1 MEAITNQEHE
11 PVQLKEATVT
21 DIPTLLKL
29 EQSVAGTNVY
39 SPMLEKS
46 DWTEELQTNKVYLI
60 EKNNVVVGNLSYERK
75 SSDHV
80 YISGL
85 MVIPEFQGQGVAREV
100 LTRLLKELK
109 DVKRVDLVTHPDNQK
124 ALQLY
129 QSLGFIV
136 ESRKENYFGD
146 GEPRL
151 ILANKKSGQV

>member
-109 DVKRVDLVTHPDNQK
+109 DVKRVDLVTHPENQK

>member
-1 MEAITNQEHE
+1 
-11 PVQLKEATVT
+11 
-21 DIPTLLKL
+21 
-29 EQSVAGTNVY
+29 
-39 SPMLEKS
+39 
-46 DWTEELQTNKVYLI
+46 
-60 EKNNVVVGNLSYERK
+60 
-75 SSDHV
+75 
-80 YISGL
+80 